1 MPIPVIL
8 AQLPKTQIT
17 PVLAVTSMTTP
28 GEGEV
33 EATSALTVGMIQVV
47 VADGLAV
54 EEMTLVAD
62 GLAVA
67 TPAVISVAEVTSA
80 AVAISVVE
88 VTSAAAVINPDN
100 YTLGLS
106 FVD

>member
-1 MPIPVIL
+1 
-8 AQLPKTQIT
+8 
-17 PVLAVTSMTTP
+17 
-28 GEGEV
+28 
-33 EATSALTVGMIQVV
+33 
-47 VADGLAV
+47 
-54 EEMTLVAD
+54 
-62 GLAVA
+62 
-67 TPAVISVAEVTSA
+67 VAEVTSA